1 MSELTREQYPL
12 KRRKFLITGV
22 SRRSGIGYAIARKAA
37 ALGASVIIHHHQAH
51 DQEQEWGADDLEA
64 VIEGIK
70 AELVEDATFHE
81 FKGNFMDVSAP
92 EELFKEI
99 NKHCGYIDG
108 LVCNHALSG
117 SDGFLEELTAEMI
130 DKHYIINTR
139 SSLLLTQSFM
149 KQHSPDKTMGKVIFM
164 TSGQQQGPMPGEV
177 AYASSKGGLAEIVLT
192 LSDELA
198 DKNITINA
206 VNPGPVDT
214 GYLTENTWKEIR
226 SKFPFNRFGTPND
239 TANLIG
245 WLLTDEASWITGQV
259 INSEGGF
266 ARWRS

>member
-12 KRRKFLITGV
+12 KSRKVLITGA
-22 SRRSGIGYAIARKAA
+22 SRRAGIGYAIARKAA

-51 DQEQEWGADDLEA
+51 DREQAWGADDLDA
-64 VIEGIK
+64 VKEGIK
-70 AELVEDATFHE
+70 AELVEDATFHA
-81 FKGNFMDVSAP
+81 FKGNFMDASAP

-99 NKHCGYIDG
+99 NKHCGYVDS

-117 SDGFLEELTAEMI
+117 SDGPLEELTAEMI

-139 SSLLLTQSFM
+139 SSLLLAQSFM
-149 KQHSPDKTMGKVIFM
+149 KQHLPDKNIGKVIFM

-177 AYASSKGGLAEIVLT
+177 AYAAAKGGLAEIVLT

-198 DKNITINA
+198 AKNITINA

-214 GYLTENTWKEIR
+214 GYLTKSKWKEVR
-226 SKFPFNRFGTPND
+226 SKFPFHRFGEPSD
-239 TANLIG
+239 PANLIS
-245 WLLTDEASWITGQV
+245 WLLTDEGSWITGQV
-259 INSEGGF
+259 INSEGGY
-266 ARWRS
+266 ARWNP